1 MNLRHRMPALAAI
14 LIALSPAARPA
25 GAELTLPRPSPNA
38 SVSQQIGTTTLSL
51 TYSRPGVKG
60 RVIWGGLVPYDSLW
74 RTGANEPTSLTIS
87 DDILVA
93 GQKLAAGKYAI
104 VTLPRPGE
112 WAVAFTTQKDLQSTT
127 NYDPKQEVLRV
138 TATPDTSQPHQEWMW
153 LGFDDLTPSS
163 CNLVLRWQR
172 LKLAVPIT
180 VDVNGMV
187 LASARKEATNAGR
200 DAWRT
205 PFRAAS
211 YCFDNGVAVDEGKA
225 WLEQSLAAEK
235 NHSNL
240 ALKARW
246 LAKDGKK
253 PEAIAAGKQAIAAGK
268 AAKPPV
274 DTAATEK
281 LVAEWS
287 AKK

>member
-1 MNLRHRMPALAAI
+1 MKLASRTLPISMALLACALAG
-14 LIALSPAARPA
+14 PTR
-25 GAELTLPRPSPNA
+25 AELVLPRPSPNA
-38 SVSQQIGTTTLSL
+38 SVSQTIGITTLSL

-74 RTGANEPTSLTIS
+74 RTGANDPTSLTIS

-104 VTLPRPGE
+104 VTMPKRGA
-112 WAVAFTTQKDLQSTT
+112 WDVAFSTQKDLQSTT

-138 TATPDTSQPHQEWMW
+138 TAMPDTSQPHQEWLW
-153 LGFDDLTPSS
+153 LGFDDLTPNS

-180 VDVNGMV
+180 VDVNATI
-187 LASARKEATNAGR
+187 LAAAKKEIPNATR

-211 YCFDNGVAVDEGKA
+211 YCFDNNVALDDGAK

-246 LAKDGKK
+246 LAKDGKQK
-253 PEAIAAGKQAIAAGK
+253 EAIAAAQQAITAGK
-268 AAKPPV
+268 AAKEN
-274 DTAATEK
+274 TAPTEK
-281 LVAEWS
+281 LLADWT

>member
-1 MNLRHRMPALAAI
+1 MNLRRRLPALATI
-14 LIALSPAARPA
+14 LIALWPAVRPA
-25 GAELTLPRPSPNA
+25 SAELTLPRPSPNA
-38 SVSQQIGTTTLSL
+38 SVSQQIGITNLSL

-74 RTGANEPTSLTIS
+74 RTGANEPTSLTLS
-87 DDILVA
+87 DDIQVA

-104 VTLPRPGE
+104 VTLPKRGA
-112 WAVAFTTQKDLQSTT
+112 WDVAFSTQKDLQSTT

-138 TATPDTSQPHQEWMW
+138 TAMPDTSQPHQEWLW
-153 LGFDDLTPSS
+153 LGFDDLTPNT

-180 VDVNGMV
+180 VDVNTTI
-187 LASARKEATNAGR
+187 LASAAKEVPNAKR

-211 YCFDNGVAVDEGKA
+211 YCFDNNVSLDEGAK
-225 WLEQSLAAEK
+225 WLEQSLAADK
-235 NHSNL
+235 NHTNL

-246 LAKDGKK
+246 LAKDGKQK
-253 PEAIAAGKQAIAAGK
+253 EAIAAAQQAVTVGK
-268 AAKPPV
+268 AAKEN
-274 DTAATEK
+274 TAATEK
-281 LVAEWS
+281 LIADWT

>member
-1 MNLRHRMPALAAI
+1 MNLRRRLPALATI
-14 LIALSPAARPA
+14 LIALCPVVRPA
-25 GAELTLPRPSPNA
+25 SAELTLPRPSPNA
-38 SVSQQIGTTTLSL
+38 SVSQQIGITNLSL

-74 RTGANEPTSLTIS
+74 RTGANEPTSLTLS
-87 DDILVA
+87 DDIQVA

-104 VTLPRPGE
+104 VTLPKRGA
-112 WAVAFTTQKDLQSTT
+112 WDVAFSTQKDLQSTT

-138 TATPDTSQPHQEWMW
+138 TAMPDTSQPHQEWLW
-153 LGFDDLTPSS
+153 LGFDDLTPNS

-180 VDVNGMV
+180 VDVNATI
-187 LASARKEATNAGR
+187 LASAAKEVPNAKR

-211 YCFDNGVAVDEGKA
+211 YCFDNNVSLDEGAK
-225 WLEQSLAAEK
+225 WLEQSLAADK
-235 NHSNL
+235 NHTNL

-246 LAKDGKK
+246 LAKDGKQK
-253 PEAIAAGKQAIAAGK
+253 EAIAAAQQAVTVGK
-268 AAKPPV
+268 AAKEN
-274 DTAATEK
+274 TTATEK
-281 LVAEWS
+281 LIADWT